1 MNPANMLAAQASTVV
16 LAVAVSDIWIGLE
29 DDTDSRNGTRR
40 FWLFVHG
47 GEARHNWLDARLG
60 GFPTG
65 GHCDASL
72 ELPKDTQRRH
82 FNDQESGNA
91 AQKDAAQ
98 P

>member
-47 GEARHNWLDARLG
+47 GETRHHNWLPYGRALRRIARAPEG
-60 GFPTG
+60 YP
-65 GHCDASL
+65 ASSL
-72 ELPKDTQRRH
+72 Q
-82 FNDQESGNA
+82 
-91 AQKDAAQ
+91 
-98 P
+98 